1 MARPKQTVE
10 LTAEDIEAL
19 WANAASPEDYP
30 ALRFHR
36 VTQEGDPAGLP
47 DDIVQQARDVADT
60 VAGRRQSR
68 RRGRGKGRGRSSSGK
83 PSGPSLEWVE
93 DAVHELMQLLD
104 VPDEA
109 YEFHRNTV
117 VFFVPDD
124 EAADYPPVPEGYGFK
139 GGVARKALARTL
151 RLPIS
156 TAAVRDIDLLRATD
170 TPPDHDRELA
180 ERYMTDDLIHGD
192 AKVEAITSPRDYFT
206 TREVTVNQAWF
217 IGDEIEITHLGLI
230 DTLAGIIRVTQG
242 HLNQNFGRVH
252 PIVAFK
258 VLRFAANMKAEGREP
273 VIPPFRVNFRRRPH
287 PFSFFLALQ
296 LSRAFESGENVANHY
311 LDYARQWNLIDKA
324 DLDEDVTA
332 AEAAEILQERL
343 TDYHLDFHTTAE

>member
-1 MARPKQTVE
+1 MPRPEPATI
-10 LTAEDIEAL
+10 LTAEDIEQL
-19 WANAASPEDYP
+19 WANAASPDDYP

-47 DDIVQQARDVADT
+47 EDIVQQARDAADA

-68 RRGRGKGRGRSSSGK
+68 RRGRGGSRGRSSKK
-83 PSGPSLEWVE
+83 PSGPSLEWIE
-93 DAVHELMQLLD
+93 DAIHALMQMLD

-124 EAADYPPVPEGYGFK
+124 EAADYPPLPEGYGFK
-139 GGVARKALARTL
+139 GGVVRKALARTL

-170 TPPDHDRELA
+170 TPPDHDHELA
-180 ERYMTDDLIHGD
+180 ERYMTDDLIHGN
-192 AKVEAITSPRDYFT
+192 AKVEAILSPRDYFT

-217 IGDEIEITHLGLI
+217 LEGEIEITHLGLL

-258 VLRFAANMKAEGREP
+258 VLRFAANMKAEDREP

-296 LSRAFESGENVANHY
+296 LSRAFESGADVAEIY
-311 LDYARQWNLIDKA
+311 LDYARQWNLLGKA
-324 DLDEDVTA
+324 DLDEDITA
-332 AEAAEILQERL
+332 AEAAEILKERL
-343 TDYHLDFHTTAE
+343 TDYHLEFAT